1 MAGTPYLV
9 DSNILLRWVKP
20 DHNDYPLVV
29 SAIDAILRRNDVLCY
44 TSQNVGEFWN
54 MYTRPLDRNGY
65 ALPLK
70 KRTGGQNTSK
80 KSSGCSLTALRC
92 MKSGGKLLVMYG
104 VSGVQVHDARL
115 AAAMRVHGVK
125 RILTFNER
133 DLRPFILGPL
143 RQSRLMI

>member
-54 MYTRPLDRNGY
+54 TCTRPLDLT
-65 ALPLK
+65 ATLFLLK
-70 KRTGGQNTSK
+70 KQTGGQNSSK
-80 KSSGCSLTALRC
+80 KSSDCFPTPWPC
-92 MKSGGKLLVMYG
+92 MKSGGNYFVTYG
-104 VSGVQVHDARL
+104 VSGVQVDDARL
-115 AAAMRVHGVK
+115 AAAMRVHGV
-125 RILTFNER
+125 
-133 DLRPFILGPL
+133 
-143 RQSRLMI
+143 